1 MNVELCRACPYQSN
15 NKCGIGPEQVGD
27 GQPSLIFVG
36 ESPAKDEREA
46 LRPFVGS
53 FGGLLRQ
60 MIRAYNTD
68 KETYILANLTACVP
82 DERYKSNQA
91 VGVCRERTLDLLRS
105 YPDARIVALGSVP
118 AQVLA
123 GIKSITRHDGTWIN
137 HNGRD
142 VLCLSIGFINNI
154 LSFPGFDIG
163 FRKAF
168 QPVQYP
174 MTPDVKYFLHHPN
187 DRSDTRY
194 SSYDEEMD
202 RWWFLNVYDED
213 IAIDIETTGFD
224 FTKETLL
231 SVGIGIHDVVHIYDL
246 RDWGH
251 DQLKD
256 ILHELFDNPE
266 VRIGFHNGGNFDLPW
281 LMYLFDLPYRLDW
294 DTLLMHYSF
303 CEQGLGGY
311 NADFRDAASKGHGLK
326 LLARHYLNVGGYDDG
341 ITFDPQT
348 ATDWDNLH
356 KYLAIDV
363 WNTLQLKRVFD
374 QKIAEEV

>member
-1 MNVELCRACPYQSN
+1 MNIELCRACPYQSN
-15 NKCGIGPEQVGD
+15 NRCGIGPEQVGD

-154 LSFPGFDIG
+154 LAFPGFDIG

-174 MTPDVKYFLHHPN
+174 ITPDVDYRVLAN
-187 DRSDTRY
+187 DKANRIDLNY
-194 SSYDEEMD
+194 EMLGYVVKGD
-202 RWWFLNVYDED
+202 V
-213 IAIDIETTGFD
+213 AIDIETTGFD

-231 SVGIGIHDVVHIYDL
+231 SIGIGHTPVYGEPLVFIYDIREWDL
-246 RDWGH
+246 D
-251 DQLKD
+251 DLKY
-256 ILHELFDNPE
+256 ILTGLWSNQN
-266 VRIGFHNGGNFDLPW
+266 VQIGFHNGGNFDLPW

>member
-1 MNVELCRACPYQSN
+1 
-15 NKCGIGPEQVGD
+15 
-27 GQPSLIFVG
+27 
-36 ESPAKDEREA
+36 
-46 LRPFVGS
+46 
-53 FGGLLRQ
+53 

-154 LSFPGFDIG
+154 LAFPGFDIG

-174 MTPDVKYFLHHPN
+174 ITPDVDYRVLAN
-187 DRSDTRY
+187 DKANRIDLNY
-194 SSYDEEMD
+194 EMLGYVVKGD
-202 RWWFLNVYDED
+202 V
-213 IAIDIETTGFD
+213 AIDIETTGFD

-231 SVGIGIHDVVHIYDL
+231 SIGIGHTPVYGEPLVFIYDIREWDL
-246 RDWGH
+246 D
-251 DQLKD
+251 DLKY
-256 ILHELFDNPE
+256 ILTGLWSNQN
-266 VRIGFHNGGNFDLPW
+266 VQIGFHNGGNFDLPW